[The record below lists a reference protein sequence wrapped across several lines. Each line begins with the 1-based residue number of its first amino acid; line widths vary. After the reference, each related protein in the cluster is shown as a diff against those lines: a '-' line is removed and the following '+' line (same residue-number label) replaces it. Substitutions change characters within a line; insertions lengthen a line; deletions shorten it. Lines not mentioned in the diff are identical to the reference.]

1 MPTAAADRIEVLCN
15 PRAALSCACWP
26 APLLEDRVRIDLSRR
41 LFVEAQRYIPGGVNS
56 PVRAMKGV
64 DMPCPLFIA
73 RARGSHVWDAD
84 GNEYVDF
91 VGSWGPMVLG
101 WGDPAV
107 SERLHAAVDEGTSYG
122 APTAAEV
129 ELARL
134 ICEAVP
140 SVELVRMVNS
150 GTEATMSA
158 VRVARGF
165 TKRDKVVKFAGC
177 YHGHVDAF
185 LAAAG
190 SGVLTLSLPDSPGV
204 TKATTADT
212 LLLEYNDV
220 EALERLFAERGEEVA
235 CLIVEPVA
243 GNMGVVPPQPGFLE
257 AARKLCT
264 RYGAV
269 LIFDEVITGFRVA
282 WGGAQERFGIVPD
295 MTTLGKIIGGG
306 LPVGA
311 FGGCREIMETVAP
324 LGATYQ
330 AGTLSGNPLAMAA
343 GVATLGVLAEAGI
356 YERLEA
362 TAHAF
367 AEGVRA
373 AASES
378 VVPTTVNQVGAMMTL
393 FFCGGPVTSF
403 AAAKAA
409 DTDLYARYWR
419 HMLEQGVYL
428 APSQFES
435 TMISLA
441 HSEADIA
448 KAGAAARAFFE
459 RLQA

>member
-1 MPTAAADRIEVLCN
+1 M
-15 PRAALSCACWP
+15 
-26 APLLEDRVRIDLSRR
+26 RIDVSQR
-41 LFVEAQRYIPGGVNS
+41 LFAEAQRYIPGGVNS

-73 RARGSHVWDAD
+73 RAQGSHVWDVD

-91 VGSWGPMVLG
+91 VGSWGPMILG
-101 WGDPAV
+101 WSHPAV
-107 SERLHAAVDEGTSYG
+107 LERLHAALDQGTSYG

-177 YHGHVDAF
+177 YHGHADAF

-190 SGVLTLSLPDSPGV
+190 SGVATLALPDSPGV
-204 TKATTADT
+204 TRASAADT
-212 LLLEYNDV
+212 LVCEYNDV
-220 EALERLFAERGEEVA
+220 DALESLFAARGEQVA
-235 CLIVEPVA
+235 CVIVEPVA

-257 AARKLCT
+257 AARTLCT
-264 RYGAV
+264 KYGAV

-311 FGGCREIMETVAP
+311 FGGRREIMETVAP

-343 GVATLGVLAEAGI
+343 GVATLGVLSEAGT

-362 TAHAF
+362 AADAF

-373 AASES
+373 ATAASA
-378 VVPTTVNQVGAMMTL
+378 VPTTVNQVGAMMTL
-393 FFCGGPVTSF
+393 FFCSGPVTSF
-403 AAAKAA
+403 AAAKTA
-409 DTDLYARYWR
+409 DTALFAQYWR

-448 KAGAAARAFFE
+448 RAGAATRAFFE
-459 RLQA
+459 QLPT

>member
-1 MPTAAADRIEVLCN
+1 
-15 PRAALSCACWP
+15 
-26 APLLEDRVRIDLSRR
+26 VRIDVSQR
-41 LFVEAQRYIPGGVNS
+41 LFAEAQRYIPGGVNS

-73 RARGSHVWDAD
+73 RAQGSHVWDVD

-91 VGSWGPMVLG
+91 VGSWGPMILG
-101 WGDPAV
+101 WSHPAV
-107 SERLHAAVDEGTSYG
+107 LERLHAALDQGTSYG

-177 YHGHVDAF
+177 YHGHADAF

-190 SGVLTLSLPDSPGV
+190 SGVATLALPDSPGV
-204 TKATTADT
+204 TRASAADT
-212 LLLEYNDV
+212 LVCEYNDV
-220 EALERLFAERGEEVA
+220 DALESLFAARGEQVA
-235 CLIVEPVA
+235 CVIVEPVA

-257 AARKLCT
+257 AARTLCT
-264 RYGAV
+264 KYGAV

-311 FGGCREIMETVAP
+311 FGGRREIMETVAP

-343 GVATLGVLAEAGI
+343 GVATLGVLSEAGT

-362 TAHAF
+362 AADAF

-373 AASES
+373 ATAASA
-378 VVPTTVNQVGAMMTL
+378 VPTTVNQVGAMMTL
-393 FFCGGPVTSF
+393 FFCSGPVTSF
-403 AAAKAA
+403 AAAKTA
-409 DTDLYARYWR
+409 DTALFAQYWR

-448 KAGAAARAFFE
+448 RAGAATRAFFE
-459 RLQA
+459 QLPT

>member
-1 MPTAAADRIEVLCN
+1 M
-15 PRAALSCACWP
+15 
-26 APLLEDRVRIDLSRR
+26 RIDVSQR
-41 LFVEAQRYIPGGVNS
+41 LFAEAQRYIPGGVNS

-73 RARGSHVWDAD
+73 RAQGSHVWDVD

-91 VGSWGPMVLG
+91 VGSWGPMILG
-101 WGDPAV
+101 WSHPAV
-107 SERLHAAVDEGTSYG
+107 LERLHAALDQGTSYG

-177 YHGHVDAF
+177 YHGHADAF

-190 SGVLTLSLPDSPGV
+190 SGVATLALPDSPGV
-204 TKATTADT
+204 TRASAADT
-212 LLLEYNDV
+212 LVCEYNDV
-220 EALERLFAERGEEVA
+220 DALESLFAARGEQVA
-235 CLIVEPVA
+235 CVIVEPVA

-257 AARKLCT
+257 AARTLCT
-264 RYGAV
+264 KYGAV

-282 WGGAQERFGIVPD
+282 WGGAH
-295 MTTLGKIIGGG
+295 GKIIGGG

-311 FGGCREIMETVAP
+311 FGGRREIMETVAP

-343 GVATLGVLAEAGI
+343 GVATLGVLSEAGT

-362 TAHAF
+362 AADAF

-373 AASES
+373 ATAASA
-378 VVPTTVNQVGAMMTL
+378 VPTTVNQVGAMMTL
-393 FFCGGPVTSF
+393 FFCSGPVTSF
-403 AAAKAA
+403 AAAKTA
-409 DTDLYARYWR
+409 DTALFAQYWR
-419 HMLEQGVYL
+419 HMLEQGLYL

-448 KAGAAARAFFE
+448 RAGAATRAFFE
-459 RLQA
+459 QLPTQRRR